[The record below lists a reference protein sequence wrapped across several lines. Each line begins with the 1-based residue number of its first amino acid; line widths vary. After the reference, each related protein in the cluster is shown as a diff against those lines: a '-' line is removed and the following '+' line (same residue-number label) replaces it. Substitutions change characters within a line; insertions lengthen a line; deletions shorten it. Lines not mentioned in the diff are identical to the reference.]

1 MTAMEEFDAKLTNI
15 FYAGWNVQD
24 ARVVP
29 KTEDVVQYNG
39 AKRLEATYM
48 YADMADS
55 TLLVKRLEPEVAA
68 RVIRA
73 FLRVAVDC
81 IRAKGGHIRS
91 FDGDRVM
98 GIFIG
103 ETRRNDAVAAALNL
117 TWVIE
122 KALNPM
128 LATKLWSSDAKFQV
142 SHRSGIDDGET
153 FIVRGGARNNSD
165 LVSIGDAPN
174 IAAKLSGIRG
184 ERGNITITSRV
195 HNVLFDHNR
204 VAARTGGS
212 MWIER
217 ADSWVGPH
225 FLKTYSSGWMREPL

>member
-1 MTAMEEFDAKLTNI
+1 MSKAMEEFDTKLTNI
-15 FYAGWNVQD
+15 FYANWDVQN

-29 KTEDVVQYNG
+29 KTEDVKQFDG
-39 AKRLEATYM
+39 AKKLEATYL

-55 TLLVKRLEPEVAA
+55 TLLVKRFEPEMAA
-68 RVIRA
+68 RIIRSY
-73 FLRVAVDC
+73 LRVAVDC

-103 ETRRNDAVAAALNL
+103 DRRRNDAVEAALHMN
-117 TWVIE
+117 WVIDE
-122 KALNPM
+122 AINLKLR
-128 LATKLWSSDAKFQV
+128 TKLWDSQNKWSV
-142 SHRSGIDDGET
+142 SHRVGIDDGET

-184 ERGNITITSRV
+184 ERGSITVTSRV
-195 HNVLFDHNR
+195 YSALGENNLKSG
-204 VAARTGGS
+204 TTS
-212 MWIER
+212 MWSKRDE
-217 ADSWVGPH
+217 SSVGPH
-225 FLKTYSSGWMREPL
+225 NVSTYSCGWKRQP

>member
-1 MTAMEEFDAKLTNI
+1 MADDFETKVTSILWADWDIQN
-15 FYAGWNVQD
+15 

-39 AKRLEATYM
+39 AKRLEATYL

-55 TLLVKRLEPEVAA
+55 TLLVKRFPPETAA
-68 RVIRA
+68 RIVRA
-73 FLRVAVDC
+73 YLRIAVDC
-81 IRAKGGHIRS
+81 IRAKDGHIRS

-103 ETRRNDAVAAALNL
+103 DRRRNAAVEAGLNI
-117 TWVIE
+117 TWVVDQV
-122 KALNPM
+122 LNPD
-128 LATKLWSSDAKFQV
+128 LKTLLWKSDSKWQV

-153 FIVRGGARNNSD
+153 FIVRGGARNNND

-184 ERGNITITSRV
+184 ESGSMTVTSRV
-195 HNVLFDHNR
+195 YDYLIDRNLTHN
-204 VAARTGGS
+204 GES
-212 MWIER
+212 MWKPRSEK
-217 ADSWVGPH
+217 WVGPH
-225 FLKTYSSGWMREPL
+225 RVDTYSCGWMRRPPGTS